1 MKQESKLVLGGHSYI
16 GELGS
21 DPEAPS
27 GEQEAIVAECLDHGI
42 TTFDTTYQPERVAL
56 GRILERLGRRN
67 EATIIAWNFFT
78 PRERDFVKAGAEAYR
93 PESLETMLAELRTDR
108 LDMMVVH
115 GVDDPAADA
124 AQLELALGWKKR
136 GLVGSLGTWWP
147 SADTPS
153 GPFGFMVRPWNVT
166 QLAERPVFES
176 GQRKGWRTYACSPFV
191 RGWKLAELA
200 AKAAA
205 ESRATVE
212 EARGKLADHMLRFSA
227 CQPFVDRLIVA
238 IRKREWVRRNLESL
252 ARGPLD
258 PEEGAWLEV
267 LASGG

>member
-1 MKQESKLVLGGHSYI
+1 MKQESRLVMGGHSYI

-27 GEQEAIVAECLDHGI
+27 AEQEAIVAECLDRGI

-67 EATIIAWNFFT
+67 EARIIAWNFFT

-93 PESLETMLAELRTDR
+93 PESLDTMLAELRTDR
-108 LDMMVVH
+108 LDMLVIH
-115 GVDDPAADA
+115 GVDDPAAGA
-124 AQLELALGWKKR
+124 AQLDLALGWKKR

-147 SADTPS
+147 SADTPA
-153 GPFGFMVRPWNVT
+153 GPFEFMVRPWNVT

-176 GQRKGWRTYACSPFV
+176 GQRKGWKTYACSPFV
-191 RGWKLAELA
+191 RGWKLDELA
-200 AKAAA
+200 AKAD
-205 ESRATVE
+205 VE
-212 EARGKLADHMLRFSA
+212 RPAQAKVRLADFMLRYSA

-238 IRKREWVRRNLESL
+238 VRKRDWVRRNLESV

-258 PEEGAWLEV
+258 PEEVAWLEG
-267 LASGG
+267 LASAG

>member
-124 AQLELALGWKKR
+124 AQLELALG
-136 GLVGSLGTWWP
+136 
-147 SADTPS
+147 
-153 GPFGFMVRPWNVT
+153 FMVRPWDVT

-205 ESRATVE
+205 ESRAKVE